1 MTGLDTARA
10 GWGRR
15 DDYTLSTSINC
26 KLGKLIR
33 QACGDYIELSH
44 ATLYPQCGKQ
54 TKPPKEQLKMLPRW
68 VWIRESG
75 IERKCGYV
83 D

>member
-1 MTGLDTARA
+1 MIIL
-10 GWGRR
+10 
-15 DDYTLSTSINC
+15 LSTSINC

-44 ATLYPQCGKQ
+44 ANLISSVVNKQ
-54 TKPPKEQLKMLPRW
+54 NPPKEQLKMLPRW